1 MFFVF
6 LHIRIKRGNFLFRKP
21 HKLNIKKVIINKMLK
36 KILSIS
42 GKSGLFELISQG
54 RNMLIVESL
63 STHKRQ
69 PAYSNEKILSLG
81 DIAMYT
87 EEGEV
92 PLAEVLLSMKKKEEG
107 KTVSIDLKKA
117 DKEELGEYL
126 ATVLPNYDRTR
137 VYPSD
142 IKKLISWYNILV
154 EAGKDDFESD
164 IPQEE
169 EK

>member
-1 MFFVF
+1 
-6 LHIRIKRGNFLFRKP
+6 
-21 HKLNIKKVIINKMLK
+21 MLK

-63 STHKRQ
+63 LTHKRQ

-92 PLAEVLLSMKKKEEG
+92 PLAEVLLAMKKKEEG
-107 KTVSIDLKKA
+107 KTISIDLKTAEK
-117 DKEELGEYL
+117 KELGEYL
-126 ATVLPNYDRTR
+126 AAVLPNYDRTR

-142 IKKLISWYNILV
+142 IKKLISWYNILI

-164 IPQEE
+164 IPQGE

>member
-1 MFFVF
+1 
-6 LHIRIKRGNFLFRKP
+6 
-21 HKLNIKKVIINKMLK
+21 MLK

-63 STHKRQ
+63 LTHKRQ

-92 PLAEVLLSMKKKEEG
+92 PLAEVLLAMKEKEEG
-107 KTVSIDLKKA
+107 KTISIDLKTAEK
-117 DKEELGEYL
+117 KELGEYL
-126 ATVLPNYDRTR
+126 AAVLPNYDRTR

-164 IPQEE
+164 IPQGE

>member
-1 MFFVF
+1 
-6 LHIRIKRGNFLFRKP
+6 
-21 HKLNIKKVIINKMLK
+21 MLK

-42 GKSGLFELISQG
+42 GKSGLFKLISQG

-63 STHKRQ
+63 LTHKRQ

-92 PLAEVLLSMKKKEEG
+92 PLAEVLLAMKKKEEG
-107 KTVSIDLKKA
+107 KTISIDLKTAEK
-117 DKEELGEYL
+117 KELGEYL
-126 ATVLPNYDRTR
+126 AAVLPNYDRTR

-164 IPQEE
+164 IPQGE

>member
-1 MFFVF
+1 
-6 LHIRIKRGNFLFRKP
+6 
-21 HKLNIKKVIINKMLK
+21 MLK

-126 ATVLPNYDRTR
+126 ATVLPNYDRTM

-169 EK
+169 GK

>member
-1 MFFVF
+1 
-6 LHIRIKRGNFLFRKP
+6 
-21 HKLNIKKVIINKMLK
+21 MLK

-63 STHKRQ
+63 LTHKRQ

-87 EEGEV
+87 EGGEV
-92 PLAEVLLSMKKKEEG
+92 PLAEVLLAMKKKEEG
-107 KTVSIDLKKA
+107 KTISIDLKTAEK
-117 DKEELGEYL
+117 KELGEYL
-126 ATVLPNYDRTR
+126 AAVLPNYDRTR

-164 IPQEE
+164 IPQGE

>member
-1 MFFVF
+1 
-6 LHIRIKRGNFLFRKP
+6 
-21 HKLNIKKVIINKMLK
+21 MLK

-63 STHKRQ
+63 LTHKRQ

-92 PLAEVLLSMKKKEEG
+92 PLAEVLLAMKKKEEG
-107 KTVSIDLKKA
+107 KTISIDLKTAEK
-117 DKEELGEYL
+117 KELGEYL
-126 ATVLPNYDRTR
+126 AAVLPNYDRTR

-164 IPQEE
+164 IPQGE

>member
-1 MFFVF
+1 
-6 LHIRIKRGNFLFRKP
+6 
-21 HKLNIKKVIINKMLK
+21 
-36 KILSIS
+36 
-42 GKSGLFELISQG
+42 
-54 RNMLIVESL
+54 
-63 STHKRQ
+63 
-69 PAYSNEKILSLG
+69 
-81 DIAMYT
+81 MYT

-142 IKKLISWYNILV
+142 IKKLISWYNIRRNRSFKSV
-154 EAGKDDFESD
+154 QRDRQVFF
-164 IPQEE
+164 I
-169 EK
+169 

>member
-1 MFFVF
+1 
-6 LHIRIKRGNFLFRKP
+6 
-21 HKLNIKKVIINKMLK
+21 MLK

-63 STHKRQ
+63 LTHKRQ

-81 DIAMYT
+81 DT

-92 PLAEVLLSMKKKEEG
+92 PLAEVLLAMKKKEEG
-107 KTVSIDLKKA
+107 KTISIDLKTAEK
-117 DKEELGEYL
+117 KELGEYL
-126 ATVLPNYDRTR
+126 AAVLPNYDRTR

-164 IPQEE
+164 IPQGE